1 MKADKYSPVGFFDS
15 GVGGITVLDEA
26 MRLLPRENYLYLADC
41 SHAPYGSRPRG
52 EILDRARFCVQT
64 LADAGA
70 KAAVIAC
77 NTATAVAI
85 ETVRQEFDM
94 PVIGAEPAIKP
105 ACDVCGDRPVL
116 VLVTPLTAA
125 EPRLMRLIAR
135 FPDKNIL
142 VAPLD
147 GLATAVEKHIDALY
161 ALRTDVYRR
170 LSAYPEPGA
179 VVLGCTHYV
188 HIKTL
193 ISDYYGGRVPVVDG
207 NRGIALRLKAE
218 LTSAGMLND
227 SGGHVRFV
235 SV

>member
-1 MKADKYSPVGFFDS
+1 MNADNCSPVGFYDS

-52 EILDRARFCVQT
+52 EILDRARFCLRT
-64 LADAGA
+64 LAEAGA
-70 KAAVIAC
+70 KAAVVAC

-85 ETVRQEFDM
+85 ETLRREFDI
-94 PVIGAEPAIKP
+94 PVIGAEPAVKP
-105 ACDVCGDRPVL
+105 ACDVCGDRAVL

-125 EPRLMRLIAR
+125 EPRFMRLIAR
-135 FPDKNIL
+135 FPDKKIIA
-142 VAPLD
+142 APLD
-147 GLATAVEKHIDALY
+147 GLAAAVEKHIDALY

-188 HIKTL
+188 HIRTL
-193 ISDYYGGRVPVVDG
+193 IADYYGGRVPVLDG

-218 LTSAGMLND
+218 LASAGLLND
-227 SGGHVRFV
+227 GGGRVRFM